1 MVDVTAPNA
10 DMPHLLSPLPPTV
23 AQRLREAENLLLE
36 RVMDAALASSE
47 DQGRPL
53 GGAPGRGVRTGVQAA
68 VDEFLALVADPEHD
82 LGPARE
88 VFRQLGR
95 EEFRDGRFIDAL
107 RSTLGAGTQAIWAVL
122 VELGNANEV
131 EPEHLHVLAGALL
144 PFLDQLSA
152 AAAEG
157 YLEEQERTSIDS
169 GMTRRRLITTLIQS
183 AHVDENAQ
191 RKAAEAARWQ
201 PPDTVAV
208 LVVEGT
214 DADQLARM
222 IGANSIGATLE
233 DTAVVLVPE
242 ADAAGRLTHLQRVV
256 KGRRAALGST
266 VPLPQA
272 RASFRQA
279 VRALRL
285 IDHDARNAPGLVVCA
300 DHLLTLILGWEE
312 GLTDRLADDALRP
325 LQAVSE
331 GHRSTLED
339 TLLTWLRHQGRVVA
353 TAEAL
358 HAHPQ
363 TIRYRL
369 RQLRT
374 LFGDALDDPDG
385 RYRLETALRWRVL
398 SRR

>member
-1 MVDVTAPNA
+1 MAAPNL
-10 DMPHLLSPLPPTV
+10 DMPTLLGPLGPTV

-36 RVMDAALASSE
+36 RVLEAARASSE
-47 DQGRPL
+47 DQARPL
-53 GGAPGRGVRTGVQAA
+53 GGAAGRGIRTGVRTA
-68 VDEFLALVADPEHD
+68 VDEFLAVVADPTHD
-82 LGPARE
+82 LRPARE

-122 VELGNANEV
+122 VELGNAKEIT
-131 EPEHLHVLAGALL
+131 PEHLHVLAGALF

-157 YLEEQERTSIDS
+157 YLEEQERTSIDF
-169 GMTRRRLITTLIQS
+169 GMTRRRLVSTLTQS
-183 AHVDENAQ
+183 AHADDNVQ
-191 RKAAEAARWQ
+191 RKAAEVARWQ
-201 PPDTVAV
+201 LPDTVGV

-214 DADQLARM
+214 DADRLARM

-233 DTAVVLVPE
+233 DTAVVVVPE
-242 ADAAGRLTHLQRVV
+242 ANAAGRLTHLQRVA

-266 VPLPQA
+266 VPLPRA
-272 RASFRQA
+272 RESYRQA

-285 IDHDARNAPGLVVCA
+285 IDDGALNASGLVVCA

-325 LQAVSE
+325 LQEVSE
-331 GHRSTLED
+331 GHRSTLEA
-339 TLLTWLRHQGRVVA
+339 TLLAWLRHQGRVAA

-374 LFGDALDDPDG
+374 LFGDALDDPDR

-398 SRR
+398 SRL

>member
-1 MVDVTAPNA
+1 VTAPHA
-10 DMPHLLSPLPPTV
+10 DMPRLLGPLPPIV
-23 AQRLREAENLLLE
+23 AQRLREAEDVLLKHVL
-36 RVMDAALASSE
+36 DAARASSE
-47 DQGRPL
+47 AQGRPL
-53 GGAPGRGVRTGVQAA
+53 GGAAGRGVRTGVRAA
-68 VDEFLALVADPEHD
+68 VNEFLALVADPEHD

-122 VELGNANEV
+122 VELGKAHEI
-131 EPEHLHVLAGALL
+131 EPEHLHVLAGALF
-144 PFLDQLSA
+144 PFLDQLAA

-157 YLEEQERTSIDS
+157 YLEEQERTSIDF
-169 GMTRRRLITTLIQS
+169 GMTRRRCVSTLIQS
-183 AHVDENAQ
+183 VHVDENAQ

-201 PPDTVAV
+201 LPDRAGV
-208 LVVEGT
+208 LLVEGT
-214 DADQLARM
+214 DADRLART
-222 IGANSIGATLE
+222 IGADSIGATLE
-233 DTAVVLVPE
+233 DTAVVVVPE

-256 KGRRAALGST
+256 TGRRAALGST
-266 VPLPQA
+266 VPLSRA
-272 RASFRQA
+272 RESYRQA

-285 IDHDARNAPGLVVCA
+285 LDDGAIEATGLVVCA

-312 GLTDRLADDALRP
+312 GLTDRFADQALRP
-325 LQAVSE
+325 LQQVPK
-331 GHRSTLED
+331 GHRRTLED
-339 TLLTWLRHQGRVVA
+339 TLLTWLQFQGRVVP
-353 TAEAL
+353 TAESL

-374 LFGDALDDPDG
+374 VFGDALDDPDG

-398 SRR
+398 SRK

>member
-10 DMPHLLSPLPPTV
+10 DMPSLLGSLPPTV
-23 AQRLREAENLLLE
+23 AQRLREAENLLRE
-36 RVMDAALASSE
+36 RVLDAARVSSE

-53 GGAPGRGVRTGVQAA
+53 GGAAGRGVRTGVRAA
-68 VDEFLALVADPEHD
+68 VDEFLTLVADPKHD

-122 VELGNANEV
+122 VELGNAKKV
-131 EPEHLHVLAGALL
+131 EPEQLHVLAGALF

-157 YLEEQERTSIDS
+157 YLEEQERTSIDF
-169 GMTRRRLITTLIQS
+169 GMTRRRLVTTLIQS
-183 AHVDENAQ
+183 VQVDENVQ

-201 PPDTVAV
+201 LPDRVGV

-222 IGANSIGATLE
+222 IGADSIGATLE
-233 DTAVVLVPE
+233 DTAVVVVPE
-242 ADAAGRLTHLQRVV
+242 ADAAGRLTHLERVV

-266 VPLPQA
+266 VPQSRA
-272 RASFRQA
+272 RESYRQA

-285 IDHDARNAPGLVVCA
+285 LDDGALTAPGLVVCA

-312 GLTDRLADDALRP
+312 GLAERFADDALRP
-325 LQAVSE
+325 LQEVSK
-331 GHRSTLED
+331 GHRRTLED
-339 TLLTWLRHQGRVVA
+339 TLLTWLRTQGRVVA

-385 RYRLETALRWRVL
+385 RYRLESALRWRVL
-398 SRR
+398 SRT